1 MTPSGGRSIGSEH
14 EKAALLE
21 IHSRDRRAHFATDVE
36 AALASVHEP
45 HIYVRNGVIQHLS
58 CSDLEKT
65 FREYFRDTTFLE
77 WNDLEEPI
85 VNVSRDGTMGWM
97 VERLKVRRI
106 IKGEGDERQ
115 FIYAGITVYEKRD
128 GTWLKVANASTFEM
142 QGAR

>member
-1 MTPSGGRSIGSEH
+1 MTHPGKKPKGSEH
-14 EKAALLE
+14 EKAALLK
-21 IHSRDRRAHFATDVE
+21 IHNKDRQAHFLTDVE

-45 HIYVRNGVIQHLS
+45 HIYVRDGVIQHLS
-58 CSDLEKT
+58 RSDLEKT

-85 VNVSRDGTMGWM
+85 VNVPGDGTMGWM

-106 IKGEGDERQ
+106 IKGEGEERQ